1 MPITELC
8 RLKINEYNDN
18 DTRYR
23 LANDKLYEIVRMYPL
38 HTNADEIVTKLWII
52 GRTYAAAVERR
63 NNKDLTPGD
72 FYYDYVAPALMRLD
86 ENQSNI
92 LDEKIN
98 SLRDIEEPN
107 FENLPR
113 ILSVHK
119 YLVDLFEE
127 LTEKEKRS
135 LASKYLHFHL
145 PNLFFIYDSRVSSVI
160 TKFSGR
166 RPHFIRFQE
175 DCDKIY
181 ADYCYKALPI
191 YNEIRDNNYT
201 DSPIRVVD
209 NILLRYCDEH
219 NIANGED

>member
-23 LANDKLYEIVRMYPL
+23 LANDKLYEIVTMYPL

-127 LTEKEKRS
+127 LTEKEKDHWHQNISIFTFR
-135 LASKYLHFHL
+135 
-145 PNLFFIYDSRVSSVI
+145 IYFLYTTQEFPRLLQN
-160 TKFSGR
+160 
-166 RPHFIRFQE
+166 FQE
-175 DCDKIY
+175 EDHTLSDFKKIAIKY
-181 ADYCYKALPI
+181 MQTIVTK
-191 YNEIRDNNYT
+191 RF
-201 DSPIRVVD
+201 
-209 NILLRYCDEH
+209 
-219 NIANGED
+219 